1 MKKNILVLLS
11 LSALWVLPNLVF
23 ADCVSLGRVT
33 GWYAQGEDTIIY
45 HSRNTPVA
53 KIVLQDCTVSSSSDI
68 RPAKSYLCDEDTLW
82 VDGQECA
89 IMSLTSASSG
99 SL

>member
-1 MKKNILVLLS
+1 MKKNILILLS
-11 LSALWVLPNLVF
+11 FGILLILPNLVF
-23 ADCVSLGRVT
+23 ADCVNLGRVT

-53 KIVLQDCTVSSSSDI
+53 KIVLQDCTVNSSSDI
-68 RPAKSYLCDEDTLW
+68 RPTKSYLCDEDTLI

-89 IMSLTSASSG
+89 IVTLTSASSG
-99 SL
+99 SF